1 MDENEFWSEVDF
13 DQQCDLLSIS
23 LDSSYND
30 SSADEDLGLT
40 DRLNNLAK

>member
-1 MDENEFWSEVDF
+1 MDENEDLFEVNL

-23 LDSSYND
+23 LDTSYND
-30 SSADEDLGLT
+30 SSTDEELGLT